1 MGVREDLSWFQ
12 QRSKA
17 VTFMK
22 NIKNDHCTLVL
33 CIGQEAVVLIQEKGG
48 AGLDSGGLRDGKH

>member
-1 MGVREDLSWFQ
+1 
-12 QRSKA
+12 
-17 VTFMK
+17 MK

-48 AGLDSGGLRDGKH
+48 GGLDSGGLRDAKH